1 MEEDAIVDETGM
13 LVLEEVISGD
23 VDGCRAEDETIPML
37 LDEELG
43 NIGGVDKIDG
53 VNEIAGE
60 LEVTP
65 A

>member
-1 MEEDAIVDETGM
+1 V

-23 VDGCRAEDETIPML
+23 ADDCRAEDETIPML

-43 NIGGVDKIDG
+43 NTGGVDKIGG
-53 VNEIAGE
+53 VDEIAGE

-65 A
+65 TWTELLCT

>member
-1 MEEDAIVDETGM
+1 M

-23 VDGCRAEDETIPML
+23 ADDCRAEDETMTLL

-43 NIGGVDKIDG
+43 NIEGVD
-53 VNEIAGE
+53 EIAGE

-65 A
+65 TWIELLCT

>member
-1 MEEDAIVDETGM
+1 V

-23 VDGCRAEDETIPML
+23 ADDCRAEDETIPML

-43 NIGGVDKIDG
+43 NTGGVD
-53 VNEIAGE
+53 NIAGE

-65 A
+65 TWIELLCT